1 MDGLL
6 RALEVERSRSKH
18 AERQVSSEY
27 KYMSMHVCVCTFVFA
42 RVYIHTERASVQLC
56 SILSHFNIHGAHA
69 THHHRGFVY
78 GMCSSKRQGAPI
90 ALLLHQ
96 LPLTETRTKTV
107 RIASRKAAAN
117 GAAAKMTNHR
127 RVEDGLVGR
136 GEGAHEAAL
145 GLVGHLCSLITCV
158 CFFPLMYQ
166 YAYVCMSL
174 CIHMYLR
181 VRMHVFMHTFEFL
194 VHFSCVI
201 MATLSIHTDALTKQ
215 CKRAE
220 ARQHQRAASS
230 VYCFDLVD
238 RRRHRK
244 RG

>member
-1 MDGLL
+1 VDGLL

-18 AERQVSSEY
+18 AERQVSPEY
-27 KYMSMHVCVCTFVFA
+27 IYMCMHVCVCTFVFA
-42 RVYIHTERASVQLC
+42 CVYIHTERALVQLC
-56 SILSHFNIHGAHA
+56 SILSHFHTHRAHT

-127 RVEDGLVGR
+127 RVKGGLVGR

-145 GLVGHLCSLITCV
+145 GLVGHLCSLIMCV
-158 CFFPLMYQ
+158 CFFLLMYQ
-166 YAYVCMSL
+166 YVYACMSL
-174 CIHMYLR
+174 CIHMYLC
-181 VRMHVFMHTFEFL
+181 VCKHVFMHMFEFL

-220 ARQHQRAASS
+220 ARQHQ
-230 VYCFDLVD
+230 
-238 RRRHRK
+238 
-244 RG
+244 